1 MHDMAVR
8 PRQELGFHTLQR
20 AGLECACFSLR
31 KAARAVTQL
40 YDDALKPAGVLATQL
55 PLLATTA
62 RLERATVT
70 ELAEA
75 MVMDR
80 TTLTRNLRPL
90 ERDGLLRTE
99 PGTDRRVR
107 EVSLT
112 KKGQRVLLA
121 AYPLWRQAQAKV
133 ARGLGRRRMEHLIA
147 ELTATVDALRSSEP

>member
-1 MHDMAVR
+1 MAAG
-8 PRQELGFHTLQR
+8 PSQELDVHTLQR
-20 AGLECACFSLR
+20 AGQACACFNLR

-40 YDDALKPAGVLATQL
+40 YDDALKPAGVLATQF

-62 RLERATVT
+62 RLERATVS

-112 KKGQRVLLA
+112 KKGQKILFE
-121 AYPLWRQAQAKV
+121 AYPLWRQAQAQV
-133 ARGLGRRRMEHLIA
+133 ARGLGRKRMKHLVT
-147 ELTATVDALRSSEP
+147 ELTATVDALRGSEP

>member
-1 MHDMAVR
+1 MAAHNTLTFGDGNFDKVVL
-8 PRQELGFHTLQR
+8 ELPTTVLADFWAAWCGPCRVTAPKEFDFHTLQR

-40 YDDALKPAGVLATQL
+40 YDDALKPARVLATQL
-55 PLLATTA
+55 PLLATSA

-70 ELAEA
+70 KLAEA

-99 PGTDRRVR
+99 PGADRRVR

-112 KKGQRVLLA
+112 KKG
-121 AYPLWRQAQAKV
+121 
-133 ARGLGRRRMEHLIA
+133 
-147 ELTATVDALRSSEP
+147 